1 MLEFLT
7 KDVTISF
14 RKLLA
19 ITFLFFSSFT
29 WLFVFCSY
37 FSSIMPITTHVIV
50 RTTTQDP
57 ENFLLN
63 FGHLVFLVSI
73 VVTALIG
80 SVVVQKFNLRK
91 FLFFWL
97 IIGIVAPLPIL
108 FFRSEEILLIFSFI
122 VGATLG
128 FGFPSILAFLAD
140 STTAEERGR
149 VAAFVI
155 FTSFFLYLLTTRII
169 DAWTGGFF
177 SVYSPES
184 GFFSHYNPVGI
195 ILILIGLKSIGFFS
209 FILDSLSRTI
219 SKPKPWSSILGF
231 KNFNYYLLAYV
242 LFSIVF
248 GLTPMLWQPM
258 FIITY
263 PPQIE
268 TLFIFGL
275 QKDLRLFLLG
285 FVIIFAG
292 VMADKFG
299 RKKLVI
305 LGLLMLIP
313 EVVFAKFMLSSIA
326 QGIMM
331 ALYLAI
337 PGDLS
342 APGSREKHYAICW
355 IVPLSIWLAI
365 SSIIRTHWWDVTI
378 WRIHDAHLWDAWTVG
393 SRGFFSLPPE
403 LFTITYFILIAVSIL
418 LIVLAVET
426 ISESKIRER
435 KLRDYTEKVG
445 KLVKESKE

>member
-1 MLEFLT
+1 MQ
-7 KDVTISF
+7 
-14 RKLLA
+14 
-19 ITFLFFSSFT
+19 
-29 WLFVFCSY
+29 
-37 FSSIMPITTHVIV
+37 ITTFVVV
-50 RTTTQDP
+50 RTTTRDP

-63 FGHLVFLVSI
+63 FGHLVFLASI
-73 VVTALIG
+73 IVTAFIG
-80 SVVVQKFNLRK
+80 SVVAQKFNLRK

-97 IIGIVAPLPIL
+97 IIGIVAPLPTL
-108 FFRSEEILLIFSFI
+108 FFRSQEILLVFSFI

-155 FTSFFLYLLTTRII
+155 FTSFFLYLLIVRII
-169 DAWTGGFF
+169 DWWWTSEFF
-177 SVYSPES
+177 HIPPEGS
-184 GFFSHYNPVGI
+184 IWIHQLNPIAI

-209 FILDSLSRTI
+209 FIIDPLSRAK

-231 KNFNYYLLAYV
+231 KNFNYYLLAYI
-242 LFSIVF
+242 LFSIAF

-258 FIITY
+258 LADLTQENISTFWLAY
-263 PPQIE
+263 
-268 TLFIFGL
+268 
-275 QKDLRLFLLG
+275 DLRLFLLG
-285 FVIIFAG
+285 FVMLFAG

-313 EVVFAKFMLSSIA
+313 EVVFARFMLSIIA

-331 ALYLAI
+331 VLYLAI

-342 APGSREKHYAICW
+342 SPGSREKHYAICW

-365 SSIIRTHWWDVTI
+365 SSIERTPWTDVTI
-378 WRIHDAHLWDAWTVG
+378 WGTFDAIPLLDYWTVG

-403 LFTITYFILIAVSIL
+403 FFTIIYFILISVSIL
-418 LIVLAVET
+418 LIVLAAET
-426 ISESKIRER
+426 ISESKMRER

-445 KLVKESKE
+445 KMIKESKD

>member
-29 WLFVFCSY
+29 WLFVFCTY
-37 FSSIMPITTHVIV
+37 FNSIMPITNHYVFFATMYAD
-50 RTTTQDP
+50 DP
-57 ENFLLN
+57 TILLN
-63 FGHLVFLVSI
+63 FGNLVFLASI
-73 VVTALIG
+73 IVTAFIG
-80 SVVVQKFNLRK
+80 SIVVQKFNLRK

-195 ILILIGLKSIGFFS
+195 ILILIGLKSIGFFLLYWIH
-209 FILDSLSRTI
+209 F
-219 SKPKPWSSILGF
+219 LG
-231 KNFNYYLLAYV
+231 
-242 LFSIVF
+242 
-248 GLTPMLWQPM
+248 Q
-258 FIITY
+258 
-263 PPQIE
+263 
-268 TLFIFGL
+268 
-275 QKDLRLFLLG
+275 
-285 FVIIFAG
+285 
-292 VMADKFG
+292 
-299 RKKLVI
+299 
-305 LGLLMLIP
+305 
-313 EVVFAKFMLSSIA
+313 
-326 QGIMM
+326 
-331 ALYLAI
+331 
-337 PGDLS
+337 
-342 APGSREKHYAICW
+342 
-355 IVPLSIWLAI
+355 
-365 SSIIRTHWWDVTI
+365 
-378 WRIHDAHLWDAWTVG
+378 
-393 SRGFFSLPPE
+393 
-403 LFTITYFILIAVSIL
+403 
-418 LIVLAVET
+418 
-426 ISESKIRER
+426 
-435 KLRDYTEKVG
+435 
-445 KLVKESKE
+445 